1 MNNANKNEDEKNNSE
16 SDKKVGNKN
25 NKNNKTIDD
34 LIDEYDIEGILGEG
48 NFGKVKL
55 GVHKITKE
63 KVRKKYII

>member
-1 MNNANKNEDEKNNSE
+1 MNNANKNEEEKNNSE

-25 NKNNKTIDD
+25 NKTIDE

>member
-25 NKNNKTIDD
+25 NKNNKTIGD

>member
-25 NKNNKTIDD
+25 NKNNKTIDE